1 MAGWRKHFRSAN
13 LQKLE
18 AKTIASSGP
27 TAQHNR
33 FHSWLPE
40 VYTGQPNRVERY
52 MQYDQID
59 VDSEVNAAL
68 DTLSEFCTQQRDNDH
83 MAFEFNFKDE
93 ATEAEIEVLKKS
105 LKQWSNINDWDTRL
119 WRMMRS
125 TLKYGDQFFIRDPET
140 YEWIWVN
147 PADVSKAIINEA
159 KGKEIEQYIVRN
171 LQLNLQEKTA
181 SAIIAHAESVSSI

>member
-1 MAGWRKHFRSAN
+1 MAGWRKHFKSAN
-13 LQKLE
+13 IQKLE
-18 AKTIASSGP
+18 AKTLSGSGP
-27 TAQHNR
+27 TTAHNR

-93 ATEAEIEVLKKS
+93 ATEAEIDVLKKS
-105 LKQWSNINDWDTRL
+105 
-119 WRMMRS
+119 
-125 TLKYGDQFFIRDPET
+125 
-140 YEWIWVN
+140 
-147 PADVSKAIINEA
+147 
-159 KGKEIEQYIVRN
+159 
-171 LQLNLQEKTA
+171 
-181 SAIIAHAESVSSI
+181 